1 MPAVSALFQVMP
13 RSLFSKLRR
22 EMRPTVSLAAPV
34 VIAEVGWVAMQI
46 VDIAMVGR
54 LGPEAIG
61 AVGVGSA
68 LFLAFSVFGMG
79 LLLGLDTLV
88 SQAFGAGNRAACDA
102 WLRHGVGL
110 ALFLTAPLGLLAL
123 LAGSR
128 LDVWGFDPGV
138 LALVRPY
145 FAIVAWSLP
154 LLLLYAAFRRYLQA
168 VSVVRPIM
176 VALVTANVVNA
187 AANWILIFGNLGAP
201 VLGVDGAGWATC
213 ISRAYMVVF
222 LAVTVSRRGVRLWT
236 LAAGVRVAGLRRI
249 LGLGWPAATQA
260 TLEYGAFAAVT
271 MIAARLEP
279 STLAAHQIVI
289 NLAGLSYMVPLGIA
303 SAGAVRVGHA
313 VGRRDGAGAS
323 AAGWT
328 AIALGAGFMASA
340 AAAFLIAPRAILGI
354 FTTDGQVVEVGLSLI
369 VVVALF
375 QVFDGL
381 QGVATGTLRGL
392 GDTRTPMFLN
402 LAGHWVLGLPVGYL
416 LCFVVGWG
424 VLGLWVGVSAG
435 LVVVG
440 SLLLA
445 IWWRRAL
452 ALAVAGRLGP
462 PRPTPRGNRASVTRV
477 RDA

>member
-1 MPAVSALFQVMP
+1 MP
-13 RSLFSKLRR
+13 RSRFSKLRQ
-22 EMRPTVSLAAPV
+22 EMRPTFSLAVPV
-34 VIAEVGWVAMQI
+34 VIAEVGWVSMQI

-88 SQAFGAGNRAACDA
+88 SQAFGARDRALCDG
-102 WLRHGVGL
+102 WLRHGVFL
-110 ALFLTAPLGLLAL
+110 ALVLALPVGLLARI
-123 LAGSR
+123 AGSR
-128 LDVWGFDPGV
+128 LDIWGFDPGV
-138 LALVRPY
+138 LMLVRPY
-145 FAIVAWSLP
+145 FAIVTWSLP

-168 VSVVRPIM
+168 VAVVRPVM

-187 AANWILIFGNLGAP
+187 GANWMLIFGNLGAP
-201 VLGVDGAGWATC
+201 ALGVDGAGWATC
-213 ISRAYMVVF
+213 ISRAYMVIV
-222 LAVTVSRRGVRLWT
+222 LTVAVSCQGVRPWT
-236 LAAGVRVAGLRRI
+236 LIAGVRPDGLRRI
-249 LGLGWPAATQA
+249 LGLGWPAATQT

-271 MIAARLEP
+271 MLAGRLEP
-279 STLAAHQIVI
+279 ATLAAHQIVI
-289 NLAGLSYMVPLGIA
+289 NLAGLTFMVPLGIA

-313 VGRRDGAGAS
+313 VGRRDAAGAS

-328 AIALGAGFMASA
+328 AIALGTGFMAA
-340 AAAFLIAPRAILGI
+340 AAATFLAAPRAILGL
-354 FTTDGQVVEVGLSLI
+354 FTGDGHVVEVGLTLI

-375 QVFDGL
+375 QIFDGL

-402 LAGHWVLGLPVGYL
+402 LAGHWMLGLPVGYL
-416 LCFVVGWG
+416 LCFVIGWG
-424 VLGLWVGVSAG
+424 VVGLWIGLSTG

-445 IWWRRAL
+445 IWWYRERELTTAL
-452 ALAVAGRLGP
+452 AGDPAP
-462 PRPTPRGNRASVTRV
+462 
-477 RDA
+477 

>member
-1 MPAVSALFQVMP
+1 MPAFYALLQVMP

-102 WLRHGVGL
+102 WLRHGVFL
-110 ALFLTAPLGLLAL
+110 ALSLTAPLGLFVLI
-123 LAGSR
+123 AGSR

-138 LALVRPY
+138 LALVRSY

-176 VALVTANVVNA
+176 VALVSANVVNA

-201 VLGVDGAGWATC
+201 ALGVDGAGWATC
-213 ISRAYMVVF
+213 ISRAYMTFV
-222 LAVTVSRRGVRLWT
+222 LAVAIARQGVRPWT
-236 LAAGVRVAGLRRI
+236 LIAGVRIAGLRRL
-249 LGLGWPAATQA
+249 LGLGWPAAAQA

-271 MIAARLEP
+271 MLAGRLDP

-313 VGRRDGAGAS
+313 VGRRDAPGAS

-328 AIALGAGFMASA
+328 AIALGTGFMAFA
-340 AAAFLIAPRAILGI
+340 AATFVAAPRAILGI
-354 FTTDGQVVEVGLSLI
+354 FTMDGGVVEVGLTLI
-369 VVVALF
+369 TFVALF

-381 QGVATGTLRGL
+381 QGVATGALRGL
-392 GDTRTPMFLN
+392 GDTRTPMLLN
-402 LAGHWVLGLPVGYL
+402 LAGHWMVGLPVGYL
-416 LCFVVGWG
+416 LCFVIGWG
-424 VLGLWVGVSAG
+424 VIGLWVGISAG
-435 LVVVG
+435 LLLVG
-440 SLLLA
+440 SLVTA
-445 IWWRRAL
+445 IWWVRERAL
-452 ALAVAGRLGP
+452 TAELA
-462 PRPTPRGNRASVTRV
+462 
-477 RDA
+477 RDPAP

>member
-1 MPAVSALFQVMP
+1 M
-13 RSLFSKLRR
+13 SLLDTFRR
-22 EMRPTVSLAAPV
+22 EMRPTASLAAPV

-68 LFLAFSVFGMG
+68 LLLAFSVFGMG

-88 SQAFGAGNRAACDA
+88 SQAFGARDRAQCDR
-102 WLRHGVGL
+102 WLRHGVVL
-110 ALFLTAPLGLLAL
+110 ALLLAVPLGLLTRTAGRL
-123 LAGSR
+123 LA
-128 LDVWGFDPGV
+128 VWGFDPDV
-138 LALVRPY
+138 LLLVRPY
-145 FAIVAWSLP
+145 FEIVTWSLP

-168 VSVVRPIM
+168 VAVVRPVM
-176 VALVTANVVNA
+176 LALVTANVVNA

-201 VLGVDGAGWATC
+201 ALGVDGAGWATC
-213 ISRAYMVVF
+213 ISRAYMVVV
-222 LAVTVSRRGVRLWT
+222 LAVAVAREGVRPWT
-236 LAAGVRVAGLRRI
+236 LIAGVRMDGLRRI
-249 LGLGWPAATQA
+249 LDLGWPAATQA

-271 MIAARLEP
+271 MLAGRLEP

-289 NLAGLSYMVPLGIA
+289 NLAGLTYMVPLGIA

-313 VGRRDGAGAS
+313 VGRRDAPGAS

-328 AIALGAGFMASA
+328 AIALGTGFMASA
-340 AAAFLIAPRAILGI
+340 AATFLAAPRFILGI
-354 FTTDGQVVEVGLSLI
+354 FTGDGHVVEVGLTLI

-375 QVFDGL
+375 QIFDGL

-402 LAGHWVLGLPVGYL
+402 LAGHWMLGLPVGYL
-416 LCFVVGWG
+416 LCFAVGWG
-424 VLGLWVGVSAG
+424 VVGLWIG
-435 LVVVG
+435 LSTGLFVVG

-445 IWWRRAL
+445 IWWRRERALTVAL
-452 ALAVAGRLGP
+452 ARSHGG
-462 PRPTPRGNRASVTRV
+462 
-477 RDA
+477 

>member
-1 MPAVSALFQVMP
+1 MFM
-13 RSLFSKLRR
+13 SLTATLRR

-34 VIAEVGWVAMQI
+34 VIAEVGWVSMQI

-88 SQAFGAGNRAACDA
+88 SQAFGARDRAQCDG
-102 WLRHGVGL
+102 WLRHGVFL
-110 ALFLTAPLGLLAL
+110 ALILTLPVGLLART
-123 LAGSR
+123 AGSL
-128 LDVWGFDPGV
+128 LDVWGFDPDV

-145 FAIVAWSLP
+145 FDIVTWSLP
-154 LLLLYAAFRRYLQA
+154 LLLLYAAFRRYLQG
-168 VSVVRPIM
+168 VCVVRPIM
-176 VALVTANVVNA
+176 VALITANLVNA
-187 AANWILIFGNLGAP
+187 AANWVLVFGNLGAP
-201 VLGVDGAGWATC
+201 ALGVDGAAWATC
-213 ISRAYMVVF
+213 ISRAYMVLV
-222 LAVTVSRRGVRLWT
+222 LAVAVARQGVRPWT
-236 LAAGVRVAGLRRI
+236 LTAGVRIGGLRRI

-271 MIAARLEP
+271 MLAGRLEP

-289 NLAGLSYMVPLGIA
+289 NLAGLTYMVPLGVA

-313 VGRRDGAGAS
+313 VGRRDAEGAS
-323 AAGWT
+323 GAGWT

-340 AAAFLIAPRAILGI
+340 AAAFLAAPRLILGI
-354 FTTDGQVVEVGLSLI
+354 FTADGRVVEVGLTLI
-369 VVVALF
+369 VLVALF
-375 QVFDGL
+375 QIFDGL

-402 LAGHWVLGLPVGYL
+402 LAGHWMLGLPVGYL
-416 LCFVVGWG
+416 LCFVIGWG
-424 VLGLWVGVSAG
+424 VIGLWIGISTG

-445 IWWRRAL
+445 IWWRRVRSLAPAL
-452 ALAVAGRLGP
+452 A
-462 PRPTPRGNRASVTRV
+462 
-477 RDA
+477 DAPAH

>member
-1 MPAVSALFQVMP
+1 MPAFYAQFQVMP

-102 WLRHGVGL
+102 WLRHGVFL
-110 ALFLTAPLGLLAL
+110 ALFLTAPLGLFVLI
-123 LAGSR
+123 AGSR

-168 VSVVRPIM
+168 VSAVRPVM
-176 VALVTANVVNA
+176 VALVSANVVNA

-201 VLGVDGAGWATC
+201 ALGVDGAGWATC
-213 ISRAYMVVF
+213 ISRAYMTFV
-222 LAVTVSRRGVRLWT
+222 LAVAIARQGVRPWT
-236 LAAGVRVAGLRRI
+236 LIAGVRIAGLRRL
-249 LGLGWPAATQA
+249 LGLGWPAAAQA
-260 TLEYGAFAAVT
+260 TLEYGAFATVT
-271 MIAARLEP
+271 MLAGRLDP

-313 VGRRDGAGAS
+313 VGRRDGPGAS

-328 AIALGAGFMASA
+328 AIALGTGFMAFA
-340 AAAFLIAPRAILGI
+340 AATFVAAPRAILGI
-354 FTTDGQVVEVGLSLI
+354 FTMDGGVVEVGLTLI
-369 VVVALF
+369 TFVALF

-381 QGVATGTLRGL
+381 QGVATGALRGL
-392 GDTRTPMFLN
+392 GDTRTPMLLN
-402 LAGHWVLGLPVGYL
+402 LAGHWMAGLPVGYL
-416 LCFVVGWG
+416 LCFVIGWG
-424 VLGLWVGVSAG
+424 VIGLWVGISAG
-435 LVVVG
+435 LLLVG
-440 SLLLA
+440 SLVTA
-445 IWWRRAL
+445 IWWVRERAL
-452 ALAVAGRLGP
+452 TAELAGEPAP
-462 PRPTPRGNRASVTRV
+462 
-477 RDA
+477 

>member
-1 MPAVSALFQVMP
+1 MPAPRRPPAAGAFLHLMP
-13 RSLFSKLRR
+13 TSLFAALCR

-34 VIAEVGWVAMQI
+34 VIAEVGWVSMQI

-68 LFLAFSVFGMG
+68 LLLAFSVFGMG

-88 SQAFGAGNRAACDA
+88 SQAFGARDHAACDG
-102 WLRHGVGL
+102 WLRHGVFL
-110 ALFLTAPLGLLAL
+110 ALVLTAPLGLLAL
-123 LAGSR
+123 IAGSR

-187 AANWILIFGNLGAP
+187 AANWVLIFGNLGAP
-201 VLGVDGAGWATC
+201 ALGVEGAGWATC
-213 ISRAYMVVF
+213 ISRAYMVVV
-222 LAVTVSRRGVRLWT
+222 LAVAVSRRGVRLRA
-236 LAAGVRVAGLRRI
+236 LCAGVRSAGLRRI

-260 TLEYGAFAAVT
+260 MLEYGAFAAVT
-271 MIAARLEP
+271 MLAARLDP
-279 STLAAHQIVI
+279 ATLAAHQIVI
-289 NLAGLSYMVPLGIA
+289 NLAGLTYMVPLGIS

-313 VGRRDGAGAS
+313 VGRRDAAGAS
-323 AAGWT
+323 GAGWA
-328 AIALGAGFMASA
+328 AIALGACFMASA

-354 FTTDGQVVEVGLSLI
+354 FTADGRVVEVGLTLI
-369 VVVALF
+369 ALVALF
-375 QVFDGL
+375 QIFDGL

-402 LAGHWVLGLPVGYL
+402 LAGHWMFGLPVGYL

-424 VLGLWVGVSAG
+424 VLGLWIGISTG

-440 SLLLA
+440 GLLLA
-445 IWWRRAL
+445 IWWRRARAL
-452 ALAVAGRLGP
+452 PAALAGA
-462 PRPTPRGNRASVTRV
+462 
-477 RDA
+477 RDP